1 MLMFGLGKMKCI
13 GETIARWQV
22 FLFLATLLQQLE
34 LSVCEGTEED
44 TTPLYGLSPKHNKC
58 EHFQV
63 RQHFPVKSRS

>member
-1 MLMFGLGKMKCI
+1 MFGLGKMKCI

-34 LSVCEGTEED
+34 FSVCEGAEED
-44 TTPLYGLSPKHNKC
+44 TTPLYGLPLKHNKC

-63 RQHFPVKSRS
+63 RQRFPVKSRS